1 MLDALG
7 RVPGVGEAR
16 LFSQYDYSMRIWLD
30 IERLTNLGLIPA
42 DVVDAIGAQNV
53 LAPVGRIGAQPMP
66 DDQQL
71 EIVLQPQGRLTEVEE
86 FRNNVLRRSEE
97 LRVGKECGSECT
109 SGWSPPNKKKKTNQT
124 KKKY

>member
-71 EIVLQPQGRLTEVEE
+71 EIVLQAKGRLTDVEE
-86 FRNNVLRRSEE
+86 FRRSEE
-97 LRVGKECGSECT
+97 HTSELQSLMRISYADFCL
-109 SGWSPPNKKKKTNQT
+109 KKTTYNYRSQST
-124 KKKY
+124 Y

>member
-1 MLDALG
+1 MLEALWRG
-7 RVPGVGEAR
+7 PGVGEAR

-53 LAPVGRIGAQPMP
+53 LAPVGRTGAQPMP

-71 EIVLQPQGRLTEVEE
+71 ELVLQAKGRPPDVEE
-86 FRNNVLRRSEE
+86 FRNLGLRAHPHGSTPR
-97 LRVGKECGSECT
+97 LRAVAGGEPVRK
-109 SGWSPPNKKKKTNQT
+109 
-124 KKKY
+124 